1 MFHRHFSLSFSS
13 YSQISKIFQ
22 RRQFYWGKK
31 SRKYKKNNRNS
42 VKKPDIIKQFVG
54 NYCLMEN
61 GSFNQF
67 LDFTLRRVFSA
78 RWSTLLDR
86 HCYLTHTVFGGLGVS
101 GFGFVWFIYLFL
113 IALAVCLTSAAGQ
126 RDHYVTELAFGSL
139 SVFKK
144 TYTAAAQPRSS
155 SFSDTPLSKCH
166 PCRVAEHQPA
176 PQLFPHSCL
185 VSYSVFPWFFSK
197 V

>member
-113 IALAVCLTSAAGQ
+113 IALAVCLTSGC
-126 RDHYVTELAFGSL
+126 RSERSL
-139 SVFKK
+139 CHWACLWFPECIQENLYCCSTASKLFIFWHPFK
-144 TYTAAAQPRSS
+144 
-155 SFSDTPLSKCH
+155 
-166 PCRVAEHQPA
+166 
-176 PQLFPHSCL
+176 
-185 VSYSVFPWFFSK
+185 
-197 V
+197 